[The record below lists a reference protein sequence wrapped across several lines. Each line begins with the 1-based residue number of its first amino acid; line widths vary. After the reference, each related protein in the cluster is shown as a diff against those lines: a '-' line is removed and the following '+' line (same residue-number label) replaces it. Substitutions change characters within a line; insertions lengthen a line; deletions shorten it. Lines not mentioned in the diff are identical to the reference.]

1 MQPSS
6 IQHGEPRVH
15 MVCSMTHQPLGAHWG
30 GMEMV
35 NIASSNSMEL
45 TDSSAP
51 GGEQKEGAASHT
63 AGPAV
68 SIRGNPQMKDTRST
82 KSHPCCS
89 SLGCYTTRA
98 EDASGKAR
106 CSPGVLSAQSCSQ
119 PRAALSPE
127 QPCHQPGAPTAAW
140 AAPVTSSCKRSNP
153 APQHRDCSSPLPH
166 CSFLPLFA
174 SLFPVQPKSLDA
186 PRIFRAPWDARAS
199 GTS

>member
-6 IQHGEPRVH
+6 IQHGEPSVH
-15 MVCSMTHQPLGAHWG
+15 MVSSVTHQPLGAHWG

-35 NIASSNSMEL
+35 SIASSSSMEL

-89 SLGCYTTRA
+89 SLGCDTTRA

-106 CSPGVLSAQSCSQ
+106 CSPGLLSAQSCSQ
-119 PRAALSPE
+119 PRAALPPARGTHSSMGCSCHLELQKE
-127 QPCHQPGAPTAAW
+127 QPCT
-140 AAPVTSSCKRSNP
+140 P
-153 APQHRDCSSPLPH
+153 APRLQLPAPALQLSAPFCFSFPRATKEPRCSPHLPSPLGCP
-166 CSFLPLFA
+166 SFGHVV
-174 SLFPVQPKSLDA
+174 SSHQ
-186 PRIFRAPWDARAS
+186 
-199 GTS
+199 

>member
-6 IQHGEPRVH
+6 IQHGEPSVH
-15 MVCSMTHQPLGAHWG
+15 MVSSVTHQPLGAHWG

-35 NIASSNSMEL
+35 SIASSNSMEL

-89 SLGCYTTRA
+89 SLGCDTTRA

-119 PRAALSPE
+119 PRAALPPARGTHSSMGCSCHLELQKE
-127 QPCHQPGAPTAAW
+127 QPCT
-140 AAPVTSSCKRSNP
+140 P
-153 APQHRDCSSPLPH
+153 APRLQLPAPALQLSAPFCFSFPRATKEPRCSPHLPSPLGCP
-166 CSFLPLFA
+166 SFGHVV
-174 SLFPVQPKSLDA
+174 SSHQ
-186 PRIFRAPWDARAS
+186 
-199 GTS
+199 

>member
-51 GGEQKEGAASHT
+51 GGEQKEGAASHP

-89 SLGCYTTRA
+89 SLGCDTTRA

-106 CSPGVLSAQSCSQ
+106 CSPGLLSAQSCSQ
-119 PRAALSPE
+119 PRAALPPARGTHSSMGCSCHLELQKE
-127 QPCHQPGAPTAAW
+127 QPCT
-140 AAPVTSSCKRSNP
+140 P
-153 APQHRDCSSPLPH
+153 APGLQLPAPALQLSAPFCFSFPRATKEPRCSPHLPSPLGCP
-166 CSFLPLFA
+166 SFGHVV
-174 SLFPVQPKSLDA
+174 SSHQ
-186 PRIFRAPWDARAS
+186 
-199 GTS
+199 

>member
-1 MQPSS
+1 
-6 IQHGEPRVH
+6 

-89 SLGCYTTRA
+89 SLGCDTTRA

-119 PRAALSPE
+119 HRAALPPARGTHSSMGCSCHLELQKE
-127 QPCHQPGAPTAAW
+127 QPCT
-140 AAPVTSSCKRSNP
+140 P
-153 APQHRDCSSPLPH
+153 APRLQLPAPALQLSAPFCFSFPRATKEPRCSPHLPSPLGCP
-166 CSFLPLFA
+166 SFGHVV
-174 SLFPVQPKSLDA
+174 SSHQ
-186 PRIFRAPWDARAS
+186 
-199 GTS
+199 